1 MAWVGLDDTD
11 APDGGCTTYVA
22 VRLMREL
29 ERAGAEVVGRPFLVR
44 LNPNV
49 PFKTRGNAA
58 VAFRVEG
65 EVDVREVVERV
76 LEGTV
81 GEHPETRPGVVVYP
95 GRRPPGACE
104 VVYKRAVRG
113 LIGPAE
119 VRELVGERVE
129 VVRDGRGVVGAVAAL
144 GFARLRG
151 REVTFEGIAY
161 RDRGFWGSERRVV
174 KDSVWELD
182 ERTFPVTFDN
192 VDRLH
197 GEVLI
202 TPHTPC
208 PVLYGV
214 RAVEAWVL
222 EEVVPRVV
230 RAREPV
236 VDYVVFETNQGTDA
250 HLRTVGSLSEASD
263 YESVV
268 VEVRVEGEPRR
279 IRGGHVVVPC
289 EDEEGN
295 RVDLAAFA
303 PARPLTEVVEALR
316 PGDVVRVAGAVRPE
330 TPKHPR
336 TINVEKLLPVELVRE
351 ERSVPPVCG
360 RCGGRMASAGRGKGF
375 KCKRCGER
383 APEGSE
389 VRVEVPRELV
399 EGRVYEAPPVARRH
413 LSKPEYLV
421 DLGLLEPS
429 PIREGG

>member
-1 MAWVGLDDTD
+1 MLWIGLDDTD
-11 APDGGCTTYVA
+11 APDGGCTTYTA

-29 ERAGAEVVGRPFLVR
+29 ERAGAECVGRPFLVR

-58 VAFRVEG
+58 VALRVEG

-76 LEGTV
+76 LDELTGD
-81 GEHPETRPGVVVYP
+81 HPETRPGVVLYP
-95 GRRPPGACE
+95 GRRPPRACE
-104 VVYKRAVRG
+104 VVYKEAVRR
-113 LIGPAE
+113 IVGPSE
-119 VRELVGERVE
+119 VLERVDGVE
-129 VVRDGRGVVGAVAAL
+129 VLRSGRGVVGAIAAL

-151 REVTFEGIAY
+151 REVTYEGIAY
-161 RDRGFWGSERRVV
+161 REERFWGRERRVV
-174 KDSVWELD
+174 EDSVWKMD
-182 ERTFPVTFDN
+182 ERTFPITFDN

-197 GEVLI
+197 EEVLI
-202 TPHTPC
+202 TPNTPC

-222 EEVVPRVV
+222 EELVPELVET
-230 RAREPV
+230 REPV
-236 VDYVVFETNQGTDA
+236 ADYVVFETNQGTDA
-250 HLRTVGSLSEASD
+250 HLRPVGDLSEASD

-279 IRGGHVVVPC
+279 IRGGHVIVPC
-289 EDEEGN
+289 EDEDGN

-316 PGDVVRVAGAVRPE
+316 PGDVIRVAGAVRPE

-336 TINVEKLLPVELVRE
+336 TINVEKLLPLELARE
-351 ERSVPPVCG
+351 EREIRPICG
-360 RCGGRMASAGRGKGF
+360 RCERRMSSAGRGKGF
-375 KCKRCGER
+375 KCRRCGDW
-383 APEGSE
+383 APEDAK
-389 VRVEVPRELV
+389 VRMEVPRELV
-399 EGRVYEAPPVARRH
+399 EGRVYEAPPAARRH